1 MSWDSAVSPFSQL
14 LRHVVP
20 ILVLSTLG
28 LWPAAVAAQT
38 TENAPAI
45 QSLQVDLWPE
55 YDRPGVLVI
64 YRIQLAEG
72 TPLPATISVP
82 IPAGVGE
89 PFAVGM
95 GLGAE
100 GRPLL
105 AGYTRQVEGDWATIT
120 LETESLLAQV
130 EFYADLTIDGESRQY
145 IFIWPGGVT
154 LGSFSY
160 VVQQPVG
167 ASDMT
172 VSPQGASNVGSDGLT
187 YFQADLGPLDAAST
201 ASVTLAYRKTVPGLS
216 IEVLQPPAPL
226 SPSGPEAGSSG
237 LETWL
242 PWLGW
247 AGGGLAVILLAGGG
261 YWYGRIGKQRAS
273 GESRPRRPR
282 PPARRP
288 EGDVVAYDASLVY
301 CHECG
306 TEAGVSDRLCRRC
319 GTRLR
324 RQHIPKTV

>member
-1 MSWDSAVSPFSQL
+1 MSSNLAVRPFGRL

-28 LWPAAVAAQT
+28 LRPATVAAQT
-38 TENAPAI
+38 TENAPTI

-55 YDRPGVLVI
+55 YDRPQVLVI

-72 TPLPATISVP
+72 SPLPATISVP
-82 IPAGVGE
+82 IPAGAGE

-105 AGYTRQVEGDWATIT
+105 AAYTRQVEGDWATIT

-145 IFIWPGGVT
+145 TFVWPGGVA
-154 LGSFSY
+154 LGSLSY
-160 VVQQPVG
+160 AVQQPIGSTDLAVTPPGSLG
-167 ASDMT
+167 A
-172 VSPQGASNVGSDGLT
+172 GNDGMS
-187 YFQADLGPLDAAST
+187 YVRADLGTLDAAST
-201 ASVTLAYRKTVPGLS
+201 ASVTLAYRRTVPGLS
-216 IEVLQPPAPL
+216 IEALQPAAPL

-247 AGGGLAVILLAGGG
+247 VGGGLAVILLAGGG
-261 YWYGRIGKQRAS
+261 YWYGRIGKERAS
-273 GESRPRRPR
+273 GGSRPRRPR
-282 PPARRP
+282 PPARCP
-288 EGDVVAYDASLVY
+288 ERDVVAYDASPVY
-301 CHECG
+301 CHKCG
-306 TEAGVSDRLCRRC
+306 TQAGVSDRLCRRC
-319 GTRLR
+319 GTGLR
-324 RQHIPKTV
+324 R

>member
-1 MSWDSAVSPFSQL
+1 MSWDSAVSPFSRL

-20 ILVLSTLG
+20 ILVLCTLG

-38 TENAPAI
+38 TENALAI

-55 YDRPGVLVI
+55 YDRPEVLLI

-82 IPAGVGE
+82 IPAAVGE

-95 GLGAE
+95 GPGAG

-120 LETESLLAQV
+120 LETESLVAQV
-130 EFYADLTIDGESRQY
+130 EFYADLTLDGESRQY
-145 IFIWPGGVT
+145 TLIWPGGVS

-216 IEVLQPPAPL
+216 IEALEPAAPL
-226 SPSGPEAGSSG
+226 SPSGPEAGSTG
-237 LETWL
+237 LESWL

-247 AGGGLAVILLAGGG
+247 AGVGLVIILLTGGG
-261 YWYGRIGKQRAS
+261 YWYWRIGKQRVS
-273 GESRPRRPR
+273 GKPRPRRPR
-282 PPARRP
+282 PPASRP
-288 EGDVVAYDASLVY
+288 EGDGVESDASPVY
-301 CHECG
+301 CHVCG
-306 TEAGVSDRLCRRC
+306 TQAGVSDRFCRRC
-319 GTRLR
+319 GTPLR
-324 RQHIPKTV
+324 Q

>member
-1 MSWDSAVSPFSQL
+1 MSWDSAVSPFSRL

-20 ILVLSTLG
+20 ILVLCTLG

-38 TENAPAI
+38 TENAVAI

-55 YDRPGVLVI
+55 YDRPEVLVI

-82 IPAGVGE
+82 IPAAVGE

-95 GLGAE
+95 GPGAG

-120 LETESLLAQV
+120 LETESLVAQV

-145 IFIWPGGVT
+145 TFVWPGGVS

-172 VSPQGASNVGSDGLT
+172 VSPPGTSSVGGDGLT

-216 IEVLQPPAPL
+216 IEALQPAAPL
-226 SPSGPEAGSSG
+226 GSGGPTAGASG
-237 LETWL
+237 LGSRL
-242 PWLGW
+242 PWLWGI
-247 AGGGLAVILLAGGG
+247 GGGAVVVGLAGAG
-261 YWYGRIGKQRAS
+261 YWVWRTGKERAGRKP
-273 GESRPRRPR
+273 RPRRPR
-282 PPARRP
+282 PPASRP
-288 EGDVVAYDASLVY
+288 EGDGVESDASPVY
-301 CHECG
+301 CHVCG
-306 TEAGVSDRLCRRC
+306 TQAGVSDRFCRRC
-319 GTRLR
+319 GTPLR
-324 RQHIPKTV
+324 Q

>member
-1 MSWDSAVSPFSQL
+1 MSWDSTVSPFSRL

-20 ILVLSTLG
+20 ILVLSAIS

-38 TENAPAI
+38 TENAPTI

-55 YDRPGVLVI
+55 YDRPEVLVI

-72 TPLPATISVP
+72 IPLPATISVP
-82 IPAGVGE
+82 IPAAVGE

-95 GLGAE
+95 GPGAE

-105 AGYTRQVEGDWATIT
+105 AVYTRQVEGDWATIT
-120 LETESLLAQV
+120 LETESLVAQV

-145 IFIWPGGVT
+145 TLVWPGGVG

-172 VSPQGASNVGSDGLT
+172 VSPQGAPYVGSDGLT

-216 IEVLQPPAPL
+216 IEALEPAAPL
-226 SPSGPEAGSSG
+226 SPSGPEAGSTG
-237 LETWL
+237 LESWL

-247 AGGGLAVILLAGGG
+247 AWVGLVIILLTGGG
-261 YWYGRIGKQRAS
+261 YWHWRIGKQRVS
-273 GESRPRRPR
+273 GKPRPRRPR
-282 PPARRP
+282 PPASRP
-288 EGDVVAYDASLVY
+288 EGGGVESDASPVY
-301 CHECG
+301 CHVCG
-306 TEAGVSDRLCRRC
+306 TQAGVSDRFCRRC
-319 GTRLR
+319 GTPLR
-324 RQHIPKTV
+324 Q